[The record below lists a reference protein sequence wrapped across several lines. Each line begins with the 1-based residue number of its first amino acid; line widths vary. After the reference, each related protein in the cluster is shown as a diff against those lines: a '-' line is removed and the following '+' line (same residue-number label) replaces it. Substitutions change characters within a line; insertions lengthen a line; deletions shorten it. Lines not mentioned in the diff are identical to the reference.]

1 MENKK
6 IKSVKR
12 NRVEYI
18 PAYGESR
25 MWQSRKQMGDALI
38 EWVHED
44 VILNCPLFEI
54 EYEEE
59 IPLAAGLDELKDE
72 LRKALTL
79 IHKLCVTVPRT

>member
-1 MENKK
+1 MEKE

-12 NRVEYI
+12 NGHIYNKCLGTQI
-18 PAYGESR
+18 
-25 MWQSRKQMGDALI
+25 WQSKATFGGSPN
-38 EWVHED
+38 EWVTED

>member
-1 MENKK
+1 MEKE

-12 NRVEYI
+12 NGHIYNKCLGTQI
-18 PAYGESR
+18 
-25 MWQSRKQMGDALI
+25 WQSKATFGGSLN
-38 EWVHED
+38 EWVTED
-44 VILNCPLFEI
+44 VIRNCPLFEI

>member
-1 MENKK
+1 MEKE

-12 NRVEYI
+12 NGHIYNKCLGTQI
-18 PAYGESR
+18 
-25 MWQSRKQMGDALI
+25 WQSKATFGGSLN
-38 EWVHED
+38 EWVTED
-44 VILNCPLFEI
+44 VIRNCPLFEI

-59 IPLAAGLDELKDE
+59 TPHAAGLDELKDE

>member
-1 MENKK
+1 MLRTDSTFG
-6 IKSVKR
+6 KSL
-12 NRVEYI
+12 N
-18 PAYGESR
+18 
-25 MWQSRKQMGDALI
+25 
-38 EWVHED
+38 EWVTED
-44 VILNCPLFEI
+44 VIRNCPLFEI